1 MGNTHTNKSLPALSA
16 QIYKE
21 WYPKTVLVQSC
32 DDAFEGELNLE
43 TREIDIPVY
52 HDLSIHL
59 TSLKEAEL
67 KPASIEFV
75 KASTKRVSIDK
86 GRYAHWGQTEVGK
99 LIDRLSAEDSEVR
112 KKLVNKWAIEAEKEL
127 AQWVALLPAGQ
138 EIDLITL
145 LTVATTNENGLLG
158 TDNIMQALDILKAFA
173 INNNMEA
180 SEFQLFVSEKFESVL
195 RDSKLILASLDA
207 NEAFRSGSVGV
218 VNSVDIRRH
227 NVASITKRSAS
238 SHLVEAE
245 WGIWKTRDG
254 IQYVVPYKNTV
265 SYEIS
270 PTEVLMGGTGYQTVE
285 YYDFFNLYPSR
296 LFKVKI
302 RYAGTSNPPT
312 SF

>member
-1 MGNTHTNKSLPALSA
+1 MGNTQISLPALSA
-16 QIYKE
+16 KIYQE
-21 WYPKTVLVQSC
+21 WLPKTVLVQSC
-32 DDAFEGELNLE
+32 DDAYEGEFNLE

-59 TSLKEAEL
+59 TTLKEAEL

-99 LIDRLSAEDSEVR
+99 LMSRLSAEDSEVR
-112 KKLVNKWAIEAEKEL
+112 KKLVNKWAVEAEKEL
-127 AQWVALLPAGQ
+127 AQWCALLPSGQ
-138 EIDLITL
+138 EIDLITA
-145 LTVATTNENGLLG
+145 LTVADTNANGLLG
-158 TDNIMQALDILKAFA
+158 TGNVMQALDILKAFA
-173 INNNMEA
+173 INNNMEP
-180 SEFQLFVSEKFESVL
+180 SEFKFFVSEKFESVL
-195 RDSKLILASLDA
+195 RDSKLVLASVSAD
-207 NEAFRSGSVGV
+207 EAFRSGSVGV

-227 NVASITKRSAS
+227 NVASITTRNS
-238 SHLVEAE
+238 STHIVESE
-245 WGIWKTRDG
+245 WGIWKTKDG

-296 LFKVKI
+296 LYKVKI

>member
-1 MGNTHTNKSLPALSA
+1 MGNTQVSLPALSA
-16 QIYKE
+16 KIYQE
-21 WYPKTVLVQSC
+21 WLPKTVLVQSC
-32 DDAFEGELNLE
+32 DDAYEGEFNLE

-86 GRYAHWGQTEVGK
+86 GRYSHWGQTEVGK
-99 LIDRLSAEDSEVR
+99 LMSRLSAEDSEVR
-112 KKLVNKWAIEAEKEL
+112 KKLVNKWAVEAEKEL
-127 AQWVALLPAGQ
+127 AQWCALLPSGQ
-138 EIDLITL
+138 EIDLITA
-145 LTVATTNENGLLG
+145 LTVADTNTNGLLG
-158 TDNIMQALDILKAFA
+158 TGNVMKALDILKAFA
-173 INNNMEA
+173 INNNMEP
-180 SEFQLFVSEKFESVL
+180 SEFKFFVSEKFESIL
-195 RDSKLILASLDA
+195 RDSKLVLASVSAD
-207 NEAFRSGSVGV
+207 EAFRSGSVGV

-227 NVASITKRSAS
+227 NVASITTRSAS
-238 SHLVEAE
+238 THLVESE
-245 WGIWKTRDG
+245 WGIWKTKDG

-296 LFKVKI
+296 LYKVKI
-302 RYAGTSNPPT
+302 RYAGTSNPPS

>member
-1 MGNTHTNKSLPALSA
+1 MGNTQISLPALSA
-16 QIYKE
+16 KIYQE
-21 WYPKTVLVQSC
+21 WLPKTVLVQSC
-32 DDAFEGELNLE
+32 DDAYEGEFNLE

-59 TSLKEAEL
+59 TTLKEAEL

-99 LIDRLSAEDSEVR
+99 LMSRLSAEDSEVR
-112 KKLVNKWAIEAEKEL
+112 KKLVNKWAVEAEKEL
-127 AQWVALLPAGQ
+127 AQWCAKLPSGQ
-138 EIDLITL
+138 QIDLITA

-158 TDNIMQALDILKAFA
+158 TGNVMQALDILKAFA
-173 INNNMEA
+173 INNNMEP
-180 SEFQLFVSEKFESVL
+180 SEFKFFVSEKFESIL
-195 RDSKLILASLDA
+195 RDSKLVLSSVSAD
-207 NEAFRSGSVGV
+207 EAFKSGSVGV

-227 NVASITKRSAS
+227 NVASITSRNAS
-238 SHLVEAE
+238 THIVESE
-245 WGIWKTRDG
+245 WGIWKTKDG

-285 YYDFFNLYPSR
+285 YYDFFNLYPTR
-296 LFKVKI
+296 LYKVKI

>member
-1 MGNTHTNKSLPALSA
+1 MGNTQVSLPALSA
-16 QIYKE
+16 KIYQE
-21 WYPKTVLVQSC
+21 WLPKTVLVQSC
-32 DDAFEGELNLE
+32 DDAYEGEFNLE

-86 GRYAHWGQTEVGK
+86 GRYSHWGQTEVGK
-99 LIDRLSAEDSEVR
+99 LMSRLSAEDSEVR
-112 KKLVNKWAIEAEKEL
+112 KKLVNKWAVEAEKEL
-127 AQWVALLPAGQ
+127 AQWCALLPSGQ
-138 EIDLITL
+138 QIDLITA
-145 LTVATTNENGLLG
+145 LTVATSNENGLLG
-158 TDNIMQALDILKAFA
+158 SGNVMQALDILKAFA
-173 INNNMEA
+173 INNNMEP
-180 SEFQLFVSEKFESVL
+180 SEFKFFVSEKFESVL
-195 RDSKLILASLDA
+195 RDSKLVLASVSAD
-207 NEAFRSGSVGV
+207 EAFRSGSVGV

-227 NVASITKRSAS
+227 NVASITTRNAS
-238 SHLVEAE
+238 THIVESE
-245 WGIWKTRDG
+245 WGIWKTKDG

-296 LFKVKI
+296 LYKVKI
-302 RYAGTSNPPT
+302 RYAGTSNPPS